1 MKHSQD
7 YKDPNGVSEFF
18 FNDQS
23 PQSMG
28 GVDVVGRM
36 REIWNVPPHKGKRK
50 TGESFVE
57 GTSTVRKIQVREIY
71 NPVVTGMFGAR
82 TTASSDEWHII
93 TDTEGASLK
102 KKRAQIRVSRELIEH
117 NVFVD
122 LPPID
127 KWTVRVRIKEIS
139 DAKPFKIKPD

>member
-1 MKHSQD
+1 
-7 YKDPNGVSEFF
+7 
-18 FNDQS
+18 
-23 PQSMG
+23 
-28 GVDVVGRM
+28 
-36 REIWNVPPHKGKRK
+36 
-50 TGESFVE
+50 
-57 GTSTVRKIQVREIY
+57 
-71 NPVVTGMFGAR
+71 MFGAR

>member
-71 NPVVTGMFGAR
+71 IP
-82 TTASSDEWHII
+82 I
-93 TDTEGASLK
+93 K
-102 KKRAQIRVSRELIEH
+102 VSC
-117 NVFVD
+117 NC
-122 LPPID
+122 
-127 KWTVRVRIKEIS
+127 
-139 DAKPFKIKPD
+139 PDHSTFRKGS